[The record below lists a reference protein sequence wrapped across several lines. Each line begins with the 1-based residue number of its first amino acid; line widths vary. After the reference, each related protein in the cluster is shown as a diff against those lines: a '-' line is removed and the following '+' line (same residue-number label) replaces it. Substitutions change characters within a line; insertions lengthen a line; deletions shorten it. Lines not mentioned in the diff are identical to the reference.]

1 MQRYPDELQKYLVQ
15 VDSKQKEINRKRPLE
30 KKRIQLLKDYYLIGL
45 TYTSNSLE
53 GNSLTESETKVVIEE
68 GLTIGGKPLRDHLE
82 AQGHARAYEYM
93 FSLVSKKGVNVK
105 DILKL
110 HKLFYEKI
118 DGKNAGKY
126 RREVGII
133 ITGSKYSFPKPRD
146 IEKLM
151 KGFEKDIKKYLK
163 NEHPVVAA
171 ARIHKDFV
179 NIHPFVDGN
188 GRIARLIM
196 NLILLQNKY
205 NVTIIPTVLR
215 PQYMGSLEK
224 AHTNDKDFI
233 LLITECLLES
243 QKEWLRL
250 LGS

>member
-1 MQRYPDELQKYLVQ
+1 MQKYPSEIQKLLKQVEKLQKG
-15 VDSKQKEINRKRPLE
+15 INRKRPL
-30 KKRIQLLKDYYLIGL
+30 KQKRIQLLKNYYLIGL

-93 FSLVSKKGVNVK
+93 FSLVSKKGISVK
-105 DILKL
+105 DIKKL

-118 DGKNAGKY
+118 DGENAGKY
-126 RREVGII
+126 REVEVL
-133 ITGSKYSFPKPRD
+133 ITGSKYSFPKPKD
-146 IEKLM
+146 INNLM
-151 KGFEKDIKKYLK
+151 KEFEKDVKKYLK
-163 NEHPVVAA
+163 NDHPVVAA
-171 ARIHKDFV
+171 AKIHKDFV

-205 NVTIIPTVLR
+205 NITIIPTILR
-215 PQYMGSLEK
+215 PQYMQSLEK
-224 AHTNDKDFI
+224 AHTNDTNFI
-233 LLITECLLES
+233 ILILKCLIES
-243 QKEWLRL
+243 QREWLGL

>member
-1 MQRYPDELQKYLVQ
+1 MQKYPHEIQKLL
-15 VDSKQKEINRKRPLE
+15 KQADKLQDKINRKRPL
-30 KKRIQLLKDYYLIGL
+30 KQKRIQLLKNYYLIGL

-82 AQGHARAYEYM
+82 TQGHARAYEYM
-93 FSLVSKKGVNVK
+93 FSLVSKKGISIK
-105 DILKL
+105 DIKKL

-118 DGKNAGKY
+118 DADNAGKY
-126 RREVGII
+126 REVEVL
-133 ITGSKYSFPKPRD
+133 ITGSKYSFPKPKD

-151 KGFEKDIKKYLK
+151 KKFEKGVKEYLK
-163 NEHPVVAA
+163 DEHPVVAA
-171 ARIHKDFV
+171 AKIHKDFV

-205 NVTIIPTVLR
+205 NVTIIPSVLR
-215 PQYMGSLEK
+215 AQYMQSLEK
-224 AHTNDKDFI
+224 AHTDDTDFI
-233 LLITECLLES
+233 ILILKCLIES
-243 QKEWLRL
+243 QREWLRL
-250 LGS
+250 LGN

>member
-1 MQRYPDELQKYLVQ
+1 MQKYPSEIQKLL
-15 VDSKQKEINRKRPLE
+15 KQADKLQEEINRKRPL
-30 KKRIQLLKDYYLIGL
+30 KQKRIQLLKNYYLVGL

-93 FSLVSKKGVNVK
+93 FSLVSKKGISIK
-105 DILKL
+105 DIKKL

-118 DGKNAGKY
+118 DTNNAGKY
-126 RREVGII
+126 REVEIL
-133 ITGSKYSFPKPRD
+133 ITGSKHSFPKPKD
-146 IEKLM
+146 IDNLM
-151 KGFEKDIKKYLK
+151 KKFEKDVKEYLES
-163 NEHPVVAA
+163 EHPVVAA
-171 ARIHKDFV
+171 TKIHKDFV

-215 PQYMGSLEK
+215 AEYMQSLEK
-224 AHTNDKDFI
+224 AHTDDTDFTI
-233 LLITECLLES
+233 LILKCLIES
-243 QKEWLRL
+243 QREWLRL
-250 LGS
+250 LDN

>member
-1 MQRYPDELQKYLVQ
+1 MQKHPSEIQKLLKKVDKLQEK
-15 VDSKQKEINRKRPLE
+15 INRKRPL
-30 KKRIQLLKDYYLIGL
+30 KQKRIQLLKNYYLIGL

-53 GNSLTESETKVVIEE
+53 GNSLTESETKVVIED

-93 FSLVSKKGVNVK
+93 FSLVSKKDISVK
-105 DILKL
+105 DIKKL

-118 DGKNAGKY
+118 DADNAGKY
-126 RREVGII
+126 RGVEVL
-133 ITGSKYSFPKPRD
+133 ITGSKYSFPRPKAIND
-146 IEKLM
+146 LM
-151 KGFEKDIKKYLK
+151 KELEKDVKKYLK

-171 ARIHKDFV
+171 AKIHKDFV

-205 NVTIIPTVLR
+205 NITIIPTILR
-215 PQYMGSLEK
+215 PQYMQSLEK
-224 AHTNDKDFI
+224 AHTNDTNFI
-233 LLITECLLES
+233 ILILKCLIES
-243 QKEWLRL
+243 QREWLGL

>member
-1 MQRYPDELQKYLVQ
+1 MQKYPPEIQKLLKEVDKLQKQ
-15 VDSKQKEINRKRPLE
+15 INRKRPLE
-30 KKRIQLLKDYYLIGL
+30 QKRIQLLKNYYLIGL

-93 FSLVSKKGVNVK
+93 FSLISKKGVNIK

-118 DGKNAGKY
+118 DGENAGRY
-126 RREVGII
+126 REVEML
-133 ITGSKYSFPKPRD
+133 ITGSKYSFPKPKD
-146 IEKLM
+146 IEELM
-151 KGFEKDIKKYLK
+151 KEFEKKVKEYIKD
-163 NEHPVVAA
+163 EHPAVAA
-171 ARIHKDFV
+171 IKIHKDFV

-196 NLILLQNKY
+196 NLILLQHGY
-205 NVTIIPTVLR
+205 NIMIVPTILR
-215 PQYMGSLEK
+215 SRYMESLEK
-224 AHTNDKDFI
+224 AHTDDTDFI
-233 LLITECLLES
+233 ELILNCLIES
-243 QKEWLRL
+243 QREWLRL
-250 LGS
+250 LES